1 MKSFGKGF
9 SEYLSF
15 EEGFLILVL
24 VVGLARLG
32 LSLVGVPTTTVKFV
46 SLTA

>member
-24 VVGLARLG
+24 VVGLARLRTPMLADLWAG
-32 LSLVGVPTTTVKFV
+32 GSC
-46 SLTA
+46 